1 MYRGKKTIITQDFP
15 SKIVQVRRQRSDIF
29 KELKK
34 RMSPQSS
41 INNKISFK
49 NEGEIKTCS
58 SNKTNQAHCQQTCH
72 KRKQR
77 EVFQTELGCR
87 SSNLCCET
95 EVWNITKEL
104 PTCLTQGPNNPAC
117 TGADSFLNH
126 TWSLSHA
133 HPYFVVAA
141 FVTGNCCFVL
151 YFFRP
156 L

>member
-1 MYRGKKTIITQDFP
+1 MSIHKHTKKKILKMATGENTCTMYRGKKTIITQDFP

-41 INNKISFK
+41 INDKISFK

-95 EVWNITKEL
+95 EVWKHHKGTTDL
-104 PTCLTQGPNNPAC
+104 PNPGAKQPCLHR
-117 TGADSFLNH
+117 S
-126 TWSLSHA
+126 
-133 HPYFVVAA
+133 
-141 FVTGNCCFVL
+141 
-151 YFFRP
+151 R
-156 L
+156 